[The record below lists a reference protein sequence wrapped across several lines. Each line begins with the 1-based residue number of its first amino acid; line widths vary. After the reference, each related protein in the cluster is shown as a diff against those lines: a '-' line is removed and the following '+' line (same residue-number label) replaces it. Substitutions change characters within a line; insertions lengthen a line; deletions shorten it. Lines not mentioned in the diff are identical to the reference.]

1 MTPSSAHGPTA
12 SCGCGT
18 ARSSRRRGAGRMA
31 LPEASAWA
39 IVIGVVLVTAVV
51 GFRPLLARLAARNI
65 GRRKSR
71 VLIVVAG
78 LLVGTAV
85 ISSSL
90 VVGDTLSYIF
100 LEDVYARLD
109 AIDELVSNTFNGQLF
124 SFSETNFTQIRADLG
139 VAGSPIDGIAPA
151 LLKIMPVRNVAGNK
165 GNQQISVMGLNATL
179 ESGFGSLTTV
189 DGRTVDT
196 NDLAPTEV
204 YANERAVADL
214 NATAGQDLTLFY
226 GTTNQTIVHATLA
239 GVVRDAG
246 KAGYEGRAI
255 LFMDLSRAQAA
266 FNESGAIDL
275 IRVSNVGG
283 VADGVAYSDRVTHD
297 LRLSITTRNLALLVQ
312 TVKADD
318 IASALQVG
326 RDATDLFLVMGA
338 FGILAGVLLIVN
350 IFVMLAEERKPE
362 LGVARAVGFLRSD
375 LLTTFALEGTFYA
388 VVAAA
393 LGALAG
399 LGLGYIMVYFFD
411 RLVPHGDVVVTF
423 HFDPDSVLTAFVAGT
438 ALTWITILLASWR
451 VSRLNI
457 VRAIRDLPEPGMQ
470 ERSRDVLVAGILVAL
485 GGLALTLWGFA
496 LDTGMGKIPGPPV
509 LALGLGI
516 VAASRGWARA
526 AMTLAAAFNL
536 AWILL
541 PFTLLNQATDNVSI
555 AFVMVGVILVG
566 SGILI
571 AVFHVSEAL
580 RALLRRANRGAGR
593 PVLKTAVSY
602 PTDKRFRTGMTVAMF
617 ALILFM
623 VTLISMLQGLQAASL
638 DSFVQ
643 QQSGGYDV
651 IAYTTSYG
659 EIPNFRQRL
668 QENFTDLNR
677 SLLGG
682 LNGLSSASVLPAKV
696 QAFGGN
702 RLYDYTLW
710 GVDNFL
716 IRSNG
721 YGFTSFLPSYVNES
735 SGQRESLTNRT
746 SIWLSLRYNHTL
758 AIVDRSATGPNQ
770 FVPDESRLR
779 VVPGDRIRAFDA
791 AGRAVNLTIVGVLE
805 QALQFTSGVFVDQ
818 DVVRAVFPAQER
830 YTAYFFQMAPSA
842 DVGAFR
848 ADLERVFFPYGLQTI
863 DIREEIGRAFDAS
876 QQVLTLMEAY
886 LGIGLLVG
894 IAGLAVITLRAVVER
909 RTQIGALRAIGF
921 TRRMVLSVFLLEI
934 ALIAVLGVG
943 IGVALGIVFAYK
955 VYLVY
960 FADIIVFSIPWDRL
974 LLIVGVAS
982 IAAIA
987 STAQPAIRAS
997 RIPPAEALRYIE

>member
-1 MTPSSAHGPTA
+1 
-12 SCGCGT
+12 
-18 ARSSRRRGAGRMA
+18 MA

-39 IVIGVVLVTAVV
+39 ILIGVVLVAAVV

-78 LLVGTAV
+78 LLVGTAI

-109 AIDELVSNTFNGQLF
+109 AIDELVSNTFNGQLI

-139 VAGSPIDGIAPA
+139 TAGSPIDGIAPT

-239 GVVRDAG
+239 RVVRDAG

-266 FNESGAIDL
+266 FNESGAISL

-399 LGLGYIMVYFFD
+399 LGFGYVMVYFFD

-423 HFDPDSVLTAFVAGT
+423 HFDPTSVLTAFVAGT
-438 ALTWITILLASWR
+438 ALTWVTILLASWR
-451 VSRLNI
+451 GSRLNI
-457 VRAIRDLPEPGMQ
+457 VRAIPGLPEPETQ
-470 ERSRDVLVAGILVAL
+470 ERSRG
-485 GGLALTLWGFA
+485 
-496 LDTGMGKIPGPPV
+496 
-509 LALGLGI
+509 
-516 VAASRGWARA
+516 
-526 AMTLAAAFNL
+526 
-536 AWILL
+536 
-541 PFTLLNQATDNVSI
+541 
-555 AFVMVGVILVG
+555 ILVG

-571 AVFHVSEAL
+571 AVFNVSEAL
-580 RALLRRANRGAGR
+580 RAVLRRANRGAGR
-593 PVLKTAVSY
+593 PVLKTAISY
-602 PTDKRFRTGMTVAMF
+602 PMDKRFRTGMTVAMF

-638 DSFVQ
+638 NSFVQ

-651 IAYTTSYG
+651 IAYTTTYG

-668 QENFTDLNR
+668 QANFSD
-677 SLLGG
+677 SLF
-682 LNGLSSASVLPAKV
+682 LNGYNGTSTASVMPAKV
-696 QAFGGN
+696 QAVGGN
-702 RLYDYTLW
+702 RTYDYTLW

-716 IRSNG
+716 IQSNQ

-735 SGQRESLTNRT
+735 SGQRQGLTNRT
-746 SIWLSLRYNHTL
+746 DVWLSLRWNHTL
-758 AIVDRSATGPNQ
+758 AIVDRTAAGPNQ

-791 AGRAVNLTIVGVLE
+791 AGREVNLTIVGVLE

-818 DVVRAVFPAQER
+818 SVVRGVFPTEER
-830 YTAYFFQMAPSA
+830 YTAYFFQMASGV
-842 DVGAFR
+842 DVAAFR
-848 ADLERVFFPYGLQTI
+848 ADLECTFFVYGLQTI
-863 DIREEIGRAFDAS
+863 DIREQIGQAFDAS
-876 QQVLTLMEAY
+876 QEVLTLMQAY

-921 TRRMVLSVFLLEI
+921 TRGMVLSTFLVEI
-934 ALIAVLGVG
+934 ALIAVLGIG
-943 IGVALGIVFAYK
+943 IGVALGIVLSYK
-955 VYLVY
+955 IYIVY
-960 FADIIVFSIPWDRL
+960 FADIVVFSVPWPNL
-974 LLIVGVAS
+974 ALIVGVAS
-982 IAAIA
+982 AAAVA
-987 STAQPAIRAS
+987 SAAQPAIRAS
-997 RIPPAEALRYIE
+997 RIPPAEALRYIEVARRRASDLRETIPLSSGTLSSDL

>member
-12 SCGCGT
+12 SCACGT
-18 ARSSRRRGAGRMA
+18 VRSSRRRGAGRMA

-39 IVIGVVLVTAVV
+39 IVIGVVLVAVV
-51 GFRPLLARLAARNI
+51 IGFRPLLARLAARNI

-78 LLVGTAV
+78 LLVGTAI

-109 AIDELVSNTFNGQLF
+109 AIDELVSNSFNGQLF
-124 SFSETNFTQIRADLG
+124 SFAETNFTEIAGDL
-139 VAGSPIDGIAPA
+139 AANATPIDGIAPA
-151 LLKIMPVRNVAGNK
+151 LLKVMPVRNVVGNK
-165 GNQQISVMGLNATL
+165 GNQQITVMGLNASH
-179 ESGFGSLTTV
+179 EGGFGPLTLL

-196 NDLAPTEV
+196 DRLLPAEL
-204 YANERAVADL
+204 YANERAAADL

-226 GTTNQTIVHATLA
+226 GTTNQTIVHATVA
-239 GVVRDAG
+239 GIVRDAG
-246 KAGYEGRAI
+246 KAAYESRAI
-255 LFMDLSRAQAA
+255 LFMDLRRAQAA
-266 FNESGAIDL
+266 FNESGAINL
-275 IRVSNVGG
+275 IRVSNRGG
-283 VADGVAYSDRVTHD
+283 IADGVAYSDRVTQD
-297 LRLSITTRNLALLVQ
+297 LRLSIATRHLLLRVEA
-312 TVKADD
+312 VKADD
-318 IASALQVG
+318 TAQAVQIG

-362 LGVARAVGFLRSD
+362 PGV
-375 LLTTFALEGTFYA
+375 
-388 VVAAA
+388 
-393 LGALAG
+393 
-399 LGLGYIMVYFFD
+399 
-411 RLVPHGDVVVTF
+411 
-423 HFDPDSVLTAFVAGT
+423 TAFVAGT

-457 VRAIRDLPEPGMQ
+457 VRAIRNLPEPGTQ

-485 GGLALTLWGFA
+485 GGLGLTLWGFA

-516 VAASRGWARA
+516 VAVSRGWARA

-571 AVFHVSEAL
+571 AVFNVSEAL

-668 QENFTDLNR
+668 QENFSE
-677 SLLGG
+677 SLFAGG
-682 LNGLSSASVLPAKV
+682 WNGTSSASVMPAKV
-696 QAFGGN
+696 QTVGGN
-702 RLYDYTLW
+702 RTYDYTLW

-716 IRSNG
+716 IQSNQ
-721 YGFTSFLPSYVNES
+721 YGFTSYLPSYVNES
-735 SGQRESLTNRT
+735 SGARETLATREQV
-746 SIWLSLRYNHTL
+746 WLSLRYNHTL
-758 AIVDRSATGPNQ
+758 AIVDRTAAGPNQ

-791 AGRAVNLTIVGVLE
+791 AGRTVNLTIVGVLE

-818 DVVRAVFPAQER
+818 SVVRGVFPAEER
-830 YTAYFFQMAPSA
+830 YTAYFFQMLPGV
-842 DVGAFR
+842 DVPAFR
-848 ADLERVFFPYGLQTI
+848 ADLERTFFVYGLQTI
-863 DIREEIGRAFDAS
+863 DIREQLGQAIDAP
-876 QQVLTLMEAY
+876 QEVLTLLQAY
-886 LGIGLLVG
+886 LGTGLLVG

-921 TRRMVLSVFLLEI
+921 TRGMVLSTFLVEI
-934 ALIAVLGVG
+934 ALIAFLGIG
-943 IGVALGIVFAYK
+943 IGVALGLVLAYK
-955 VYLVY
+955 IYIVY
-960 FADIIVFSIPWDRL
+960 FADIVVFSVPWPNL
-974 LLIVGVAS
+974 ALIVGVAS
-982 IAAIA
+982 AAAVA
-987 STAQPAIRAS
+987 SAAQPAIRAS

>member
-1 MTPSSAHGPTA
+1 MTVPEL
-12 SCGCGT
+12 
-18 ARSSRRRGAGRMA
+18 A
-31 LPEASAWA
+31 LF
-39 IVIGVVLVTAVV
+39 AVV
-51 GFRPLLARLAARNI
+51 VGIVLAGLLLATRPLLARLAARNI
-65 GRRKSR
+65 RRRTTR
-71 VLIVVAG
+71 VVIVILG

-100 LEDVYARLD
+100 LEDVYVRLG
-109 AIDELVSNTFNGQLF
+109 AIDEIVSNEFGGQLF
-124 SFSETNFTQIRADLG
+124 SFAETNLTQIRADLIT
-139 VAGSPIDGIAPA
+139 AKSPVDGIAPT
-151 LLKIMPVRNVAGNK
+151 LLKVMPVRNVAGNK
-165 GNQQISVMGLNATL
+165 GNQQITIMGLNASY
-179 ESGFGSLTTV
+179 ERAFGPLTTR
-189 DGRTVDT
+189 DGRSLDT
-196 NDLAPTEV
+196 GALRPDDV
-204 YANERAVADL
+204 FANARAAADL
-214 NATAGQDLTLFY
+214 NATPGQNLTLFY
-226 GTTNQTIVHATLA
+226 GTTNQTLVHATVA
-239 GVVRDAG
+239 DIVRDEGTAS
-246 KAGYEGRAI
+246 YERRAI
-255 LFMDLSRAQAA
+255 LFMDLRSAQSA
-266 FNESGAIDL
+266 FNENGSINL

-283 VADGVAYSDRVTHD
+283 VVEGVAVSDQVTQD
-297 LRLSITTRNLALLVQ
+297 LRLSIASHHLALRVQ
-312 TVKADD
+312 DAKASG
-318 IASALQVG
+318 IAQAVQIG
-326 RDATDLFLVMGA
+326 RAATELFLVMGA
-338 FGILAGVLLIVN
+338 FGILAGILLIVN

-362 LGVARAVGFLRSD
+362 LGIARAVGFLRRD
-375 LLTTFALEGTFYA
+375 LLTAFALEGTFYA
-388 VVAAA
+388 IVAAA

-399 LGLGYIMVYFFD
+399 LGLGYVMIYFFD

-423 HFDPDSVLTAFVAGT
+423 HFDPTSVITAFVAGT
-438 ALTWITILLASWR
+438 ALTWVTILLASWR

-457 VRAIRDLPEPGMQ
+457 VRAIRDLPEPGTPEQ
-470 ERSRDVLVAGILVAL
+470 SRDVLIAGILTSLA
-485 GGLALTLWGFA
+485 GLALTAWGF
-496 LDTGMGKIPGPPV
+496 LTDTGIGKIPGPPV
-509 LALGLGI
+509 LAIGLG
-516 VAASRGWARA
+516 VAAASRGWARIA
-526 AMTLAAAFNL
+526 LSLASLFNL
-536 AWILL
+536 AWILT
-541 PFTLLNQATDNVSI
+541 PVGLLNQRTDNVSV
-555 AFVMVGVILVG
+555 AFVMTGIILVG

-571 AVFHVSEAL
+571 AVFNVSEVL
-580 RALLRRANRGAGR
+580 RALLRRASRGAGR
-593 PVLKTAVSY
+593 PVLTTAVSY
-602 PTDKRFRTGMTVAMF
+602 PTEKRFRTGMTVAMF

-623 VTLISMLQGLQAASL
+623 VTLISMVQGLQASSL
-638 DSFVQ
+638 DTFVR

-659 EIPNFRQRL
+659 EIPNFRQMLQQNFSDRL
-668 QENFTDLNR
+668 F
-677 SLLGG
+677 LGG
-682 LNGLSSASVLPAKV
+682 WSGVSSASVLPAKV
-696 QAFGGN
+696 QSVGGN
-702 RLYDYTLW
+702 RSYDYTLW

-716 IRSNG
+716 LRSNG
-721 YGFTSFLPSYVNES
+721 YGFTSFLPSFVNES
-735 SGQRESLTNRT
+735 TGLREDLTSRESV
-746 SIWLSLRYNHTL
+746 WLSLRYNHTL
-758 AIVDRSATGPNQ
+758 AIVDRSAAGPNQ

-779 VVPGDRIRAFDA
+779 VVPGDRIRALDG
-791 AGRAVNLTIVGVLE
+791 AGHTVDLTIVGVLE

-830 YTAYFFQMAPSA
+830 YTAYFFQMDPTA

>member
-1 MTPSSAHGPTA
+1 MTPSSARGPTA
-12 SCGCGT
+12 SCACGT

-39 IVIGVVLVTAVV
+39 IVIGVVLVAVV
-51 GFRPLLARLAARNI
+51 IGFRPLLARLAARNI

-78 LLVGTAV
+78 LLVGTAI

-109 AIDELVSNTFNGQLF
+109 AIDELVSNSFNGQLF
-124 SFSETNFTQIRADLG
+124 SFAETNFTEIGGDL
-139 VAGSPIDGIAPA
+139 AANATPIDGIAPA
-151 LLKIMPVRNVAGNK
+151 LLKVMPVRNVVGNK
-165 GNQQISVMGLNATL
+165 GNQQITVMGLNASH
-179 ESGFGSLTTV
+179 EGGFGPLTLL

-196 NDLAPTEV
+196 DRLLPAEL
-204 YANERAVADL
+204 YANERAAADL

-226 GTTNQTIVHATLA
+226 GTTNQTIVHASVA
-239 GVVRDAG
+239 GIVRDAG
-246 KAGYEGRAI
+246 KAAYESRAI
-255 LFMDLSRAQAA
+255 LFMDLRRAQAA
-266 FNESGAIDL
+266 FTESGAINL
-275 IRVSNVGG
+275 IRVSNRGG
-283 VADGVAYSDRVTHD
+283 IADGVAYSDRVTQD
-297 LRLSITTRNLALLVQ
+297 LRLSIATRHLLLRVE
-312 TVKADD
+312 
-318 IASALQVG
+318 
-326 RDATDLFLVMGA
+326 
-338 FGILAGVLLIVN
+338 AG
-350 IFVMLAEERKPE
+350 K
-362 LGVARAVGFLRSD
+362 
-375 LLTTFALEGTFYA
+375 A
-388 VVAAA
+388 VV
-393 LGALAG
+393 
-399 LGLGYIMVYFFD
+399 
-411 RLVPHGDVVVTF
+411 
-423 HFDPDSVLTAFVAGT
+423 TAFVAGT
-438 ALTWITILLASWR
+438 ALTWITILLASLR
-451 VSRLNI
+451 VRRLN
-457 VRAIRDLPEPGMQ
+457 VGRASRELPEPGTQ

-485 GGLALTLWGFA
+485 GGLGLTLWGFA

-571 AVFHVSEAL
+571 AVFNVSEAL

-668 QENFTDLNR
+668 QENFSE
-677 SLLGG
+677 SLFAGG
-682 LNGLSSASVLPAKV
+682 WNGTSSASVMPAKV
-696 QAFGGN
+696 QTVGGN
-702 RLYDYTLW
+702 RTYGYTLR

-716 IRSNG
+716 IQSNQ
-721 YGFTSFLPSYVNES
+721 YGFTSYLPSYVNES
-735 SGQRESLTNRT
+735 SGARETLATREQV
-746 SIWLSLRYNHTL
+746 WLSLRYNHTL
-758 AIVDRSATGPNQ
+758 AIVDRTAAGPNQ

-791 AGRAVNLTIVGVLE
+791 AGRTVNLTIVGVLE

-818 DVVRAVFPAQER
+818 SVVRGVFPAGER
-830 YTAYFFQMAPSA
+830 YTAYFFQMLPGV
-842 DVGAFR
+842 DVPAFR
-848 ADLERVFFPYGLQTI
+848 ADPERVFFVYGLQTI
-863 DIREEIGRAFDAS
+863 DIREQIGQAFDAS
-876 QQVLTLMEAY
+876 QEVLTLMQAY

-921 TRRMVLSVFLLEI
+921 TRAMVLGTFLVEI
-934 ALIAVLGVG
+934 ALIAVLGIG
-943 IGVALGIVFAYK
+943 IGVALGIVLSYK
-955 VYLVY
+955 IYIVY
-960 FADIIVFSIPWDRL
+960 FADIVVFSVPWPNL
-974 LLIVGVAS
+974 ALIVGIASAAAVAS
-982 IAAIA
+982 A
-987 STAQPAIRAS
+987 AQPAIRAS

>member
-1 MTPSSAHGPTA
+1 MTVPEI
-12 SCGCGT
+12 
-18 ARSSRRRGAGRMA
+18 A
-31 LPEASAWA
+31 LF
-39 IVIGVVLVTAVV
+39 AVV
-51 GFRPLLARLAARNI
+51 VGIVLAGLLLATRPLLARLAARNI
-65 GRRKSR
+65 RRRTTR
-71 VLIVVAG
+71 VVIVILG

-100 LEDVYARLD
+100 LEDVYVRLG
-109 AIDELVSNTFNGQLF
+109 AIDEIVSNEFGGQLF
-124 SFSETNFTQIRADLG
+124 SFAETNLTQIRADLIT
-139 VAGSPIDGIAPA
+139 AKSPVDGIAPT
-151 LLKIMPVRNVAGNK
+151 LLKVMPVRNVAGNK
-165 GNQQISVMGLNATL
+165 GNQQITIMGLNASY
-179 ESGFGSLTTV
+179 ERAFGPLTTR
-189 DGRTVDT
+189 DGRSLDT
-196 NDLAPTEV
+196 GALRPDDV
-204 YANERAVADL
+204 FANARAAADL
-214 NATAGQDLTLFY
+214 NATPGQNLTLFY
-226 GTTNQTIVHATLA
+226 GTTNQTLVHTTVADI
-239 GVVRDAG
+239 VRDEGTAS
-246 KAGYEGRAI
+246 YERRAI
-255 LFMDLSRAQAA
+255 LFMDLRSAQSA
-266 FNESGAIDL
+266 FNENGSINL

-283 VADGVAYSDRVTHD
+283 VVEGVAVSDQVTQD
-297 LRLSITTRNLALLVQ
+297 LRLSIASHHLALRVQ
-312 TVKADD
+312 DAKASG
-318 IASALQVG
+318 IAQAVQIG
-326 RDATDLFLVMGA
+326 RAATELFLVMGA
-338 FGILAGVLLIVN
+338 FGILAGILLIVN

-362 LGVARAVGFLRSD
+362 LGIARAVGFLRRD
-375 LLTTFALEGTFYA
+375 LLTAFALEGTFYA
-388 VVAAA
+388 IVAAA

-399 LGLGYIMVYFFD
+399 LGLGYVMIYFFD

-423 HFDPDSVLTAFVAGT
+423 HFDPTSVITAFVAGT
-438 ALTWITILLASWR
+438 ALTWVTILLASWR

-457 VRAIRDLPEPGMQ
+457 VRAIRDLPEPGTP
-470 ERSRDVLVAGILVAL
+470 ERSRDVLIAGILTSLA
-485 GGLALTLWGFA
+485 GLALTAWGF
-496 LDTGMGKIPGPPV
+496 LTDTGIGKIPGPPV
-509 LALGLGI
+509 LAIGLG
-516 VAASRGWARA
+516 VAAASRGWARIA
-526 AMTLAAAFNL
+526 LTLASLFNL
-536 AWILL
+536 AWILT
-541 PFTLLNQATDNVSI
+541 PVGLLNQRTDNVSV
-555 AFVMVGVILVG
+555 AFVMTGIILVG

-571 AVFHVSEAL
+571 AVFNVSEVL
-580 RALLRRANRGAGR
+580 RALLRRASRGAGR
-593 PVLKTAVSY
+593 PVLTTAVSY
-602 PTDKRFRTGMTVAMF
+602 PTEKRFRTGMTVAMF

-623 VTLISMLQGLQAASL
+623 VTLISMVQGLQASSL
-638 DSFVQ
+638 DTFVR

-659 EIPNFRQRL
+659 EIPNFRQMLQQNFSDRL
-668 QENFTDLNR
+668 F
-677 SLLGG
+677 LGG
-682 LNGLSSASVLPAKV
+682 WSGVSSASVLPAKV
-696 QAFGGN
+696 QSVGGN
-702 RLYDYTLW
+702 RSYDYTLW

-716 IRSNG
+716 LRSNG

-735 SGQRESLTNRT
+735 TGLREDLTSRESV
-746 SIWLSLRYNHTL
+746 WLSLRYNHSL
-758 AIVDRSATGPNQ
+758 AIVDRSAAGPNQ

-779 VVPGDRIRAFDA
+779 VVPGDRIRALDG
-791 AGRAVNLTIVGVLE
+791 AGHTVDLTIVGVLE

-830 YTAYFFQMAPSA
+830 YTAYFFQMDPTA

-921 TRRMVLSVFLLEI
+921 TRRMVLYVFLLEI

-960 FADIIVFSIPWDRL
+960 FADIVVFSIPWTRL

>member
-1 MTPSSAHGPTA
+1 MTVPEL
-12 SCGCGT
+12 
-18 ARSSRRRGAGRMA
+18 A
-31 LPEASAWA
+31 LF
-39 IVIGVVLVTAVV
+39 AVV
-51 GFRPLLARLAARNI
+51 VGIVLAGLLLATRPLLARLAARNI
-65 GRRKSR
+65 RRRTTR
-71 VLIVVAG
+71 VVIVILG

-100 LEDVYARLD
+100 LEDVYVRLG
-109 AIDELVSNTFNGQLF
+109 AIDEIVSNEFGGQLF
-124 SFSETNFTQIRADLG
+124 SFAETNLTQIRADLIT
-139 VAGSPIDGIAPA
+139 AKSPVDGIAPT
-151 LLKIMPVRNVAGNK
+151 LLKVMPVRNVAGNK
-165 GNQQISVMGLNATL
+165 GNQQITIMGLNASY
-179 ESGFGSLTTV
+179 EGAFGPLTTR
-189 DGRTVDT
+189 DGRSLDT
-196 NDLAPTEV
+196 GALRPDDV
-204 YANERAVADL
+204 FANARAAADL
-214 NATAGQDLTLFY
+214 NATPGQNLTLFY
-226 GTTNQTIVHATLA
+226 GTTNQTLVHATVA
-239 GVVRDAG
+239 DIVRDEGTAS
-246 KAGYEGRAI
+246 YERRAI
-255 LFMDLSRAQAA
+255 LFMDLRSAQSA
-266 FNESGAIDL
+266 FNENGSINL

-283 VADGVAYSDRVTHD
+283 VVEGVAVSDQVTQD
-297 LRLSITTRNLALLVQ
+297 LRLSIASHHLALRVQ
-312 TVKADD
+312 DAKASG
-318 IASALQVG
+318 IAQAVQIG
-326 RDATDLFLVMGA
+326 RAATELFLVMGA
-338 FGILAGVLLIVN
+338 FGILAGILLIVN

-362 LGVARAVGFLRSD
+362 LGIARAVGFLRRD
-375 LLTTFALEGTFYA
+375 LLTAFALEGTFYA
-388 VVAAA
+388 IVAAA

-399 LGLGYIMVYFFD
+399 LGLGYVMIYFFD

-423 HFDPDSVLTAFVAGT
+423 HFDPTSVITAFVAGT
-438 ALTWITILLASWR
+438 ALTWVTILLASWR

-457 VRAIRDLPEPGMQ
+457 VRAIRDLPEPGTPEQ
-470 ERSRDVLVAGILVAL
+470 SRDVLIAGILTSLA
-485 GGLALTLWGFA
+485 GLALTAWGF
-496 LDTGMGKIPGPPV
+496 LTDTGIGKIPGPPV
-509 LALGLGI
+509 LAIGLGLA
-516 VAASRGWARA
+516 AASRGWARIA
-526 AMTLAAAFNL
+526 LSLASLFNL
-536 AWILL
+536 AWILT
-541 PFTLLNQATDNVSI
+541 PVGLLNQRTDNVSV
-555 AFVMVGVILVG
+555 AFVMTGIILVG

-571 AVFHVSEAL
+571 AVFNVSEVL
-580 RALLRRANRGAGR
+580 RALLRRASRGAGR
-593 PVLKTAVSY
+593 PVLTTAVSY
-602 PTDKRFRTGMTVAMF
+602 PTEKRFRTGMTVAMF

-623 VTLISMLQGLQAASL
+623 VTLISMVQGLQASSL
-638 DSFVQ
+638 DTFVR

-659 EIPNFRQRL
+659 EIPNFRQMLQQNFSDRL
-668 QENFTDLNR
+668 F
-677 SLLGG
+677 LGG
-682 LNGLSSASVLPAKV
+682 WSGVSSASVLPAKV
-696 QAFGGN
+696 QSVGGN
-702 RLYDYTLW
+702 RSYDYTLW

-716 IRSNG
+716 LRSNG
-721 YGFTSFLPSYVNES
+721 YGFTSFLPSFVNES
-735 SGQRESLTNRT
+735 TGLREDLTSRESV
-746 SIWLSLRYNHTL
+746 WLSLRYNHTL
-758 AIVDRSATGPNQ
+758 AIVDRSAAGPNQ

-779 VVPGDRIRAFDA
+779 VVPGDRIRALDG
-791 AGRAVNLTIVGVLE
+791 AGHTVDLTIVGVLE

-830 YTAYFFQMAPSA
+830 YTAYFFQMDPTA

>member
-1 MTPSSAHGPTA
+1 MTPSSARGRTG
-12 SCGCGT
+12 SCACGT
-18 ARSSRRRGAGRMA
+18 ARSSRRRGADRMA

-39 IVIGVVLVTAVV
+39 IVIGIVLVAAVV
-51 GFRPLLARLAARNI
+51 GFRPLLPRLAARNI

-78 LLVGTAV
+78 LLVGTAI

-109 AIDELVSNTFNGQLF
+109 AIDELVSNSFNGQLF
-124 SFSETNFTQIRADLG
+124 SFAETNFTEIAGDL
-139 VAGSPIDGIAPA
+139 AANATPIDGIAPA
-151 LLKIMPVRNVAGNK
+151 LRKVMPVRNVGGNK
-165 GNQQISVMGLNATL
+165 GNQQITVMGLNASH
-179 ESGFGSLTTV
+179 EGGFGPLTLL
-189 DGRTVDT
+189 DGRSVDT
-196 NDLAPTEV
+196 SQLMPAEL
-204 YANERAVADL
+204 YANGRAAADL

-226 GTTNQTIVHATLA
+226 GTTNQTIVHATVA
-239 GVVRDAG
+239 GIVRDAG
-246 KAGYEGRAI
+246 KGASEGPAI
-255 LFMDLSRAQAA
+255 LFMDLRRAQAA
-266 FNESGAIDL
+266 FNESGAITW
-275 IRVSNVGG
+275 IG
-283 VADGVAYSDRVTHD
+283 VATRGGAPDGPAYSDRVTQD
-297 LRLSITTRNLALLVQ
+297 LRLRVATRTLLLRFEP
-312 TVKADD
+312 VKAEDT
-318 IASALQVG
+318 ALAVQVG

-399 LGLGYIMVYFFD
+399 LGLGYVMVYFFD
-411 RLVPHGDVVVTF
+411 KLVPHGDVVVAF
-423 HFDPDSVLTAFVAGT
+423 HFDLSSIITAFVAGT

-457 VRAIRDLPEPGMQ
+457 VRAIRDLPEPGTQ

-485 GGLALTLWGFA
+485 GGLGLTLWGFA
-496 LDTGMGKIPGPPV
+496 LDTGMGEIPGPPV
-509 LALGLGI
+509 PALGLGI
-516 VAASRGWARA
+516 VPASRGWARA

-571 AVFHVSEAL
+571 AVFNVSEAL

-643 QQSGGYDV
+643 QQSGGYHA
-651 IAYTTSYG
+651 IPYPNAYG

-668 QENFTDLNR
+668 QENFSE
-677 SLLGG
+677 SLFAGG
-682 LNGLSSASVLPAKV
+682 WNGTSSASVMPAKI
-696 QAFGGN
+696 QAVGGN
-702 RLYDYTLW
+702 RTYDYTLW

-716 IRSNG
+716 IQSNQ
-721 YGFTSFLPSYVNES
+721 YDFTSFLPSYINAS
-735 SGQRESLTNRT
+735 SGAREALVTREQV
-746 SIWLSLRYNHTL
+746 WLSLRYNHTL
-758 AIVDRSATGPNQ
+758 AIVDRSAAGPNQ

-791 AGRAVNLTIVGVLE
+791 AGRTVNLTIVGVLE
-805 QALQFTSGVFVDQ
+805 QALQFTSGVFVDHS
-818 DVVRAVFPAQER
+818 VVRGVFPVEER
-830 YTAYFFQMAPSA
+830 YTAYYFQMAP
-842 DVGAFR
+842 
-848 ADLERVFFPYGLQTI
+848 
-863 DIREEIGRAFDAS
+863 
-876 QQVLTLMEAY
+876 
-886 LGIGLLVG
+886 
-894 IAGLAVITLRAVVER
+894 
-909 RTQIGALRAIGF
+909 
-921 TRRMVLSVFLLEI
+921 
-934 ALIAVLGVG
+934 
-943 IGVALGIVFAYK
+943 GVALGIVLAYK
-955 VYLVY
+955 IYIVY
-960 FADIIVFSIPWDRL
+960 FADIVVFSVPWPNL
-974 LLIVGVAS
+974 ALIVGVTS
-982 IAAIA
+982 IAAVA
-987 STAQPAIRAS
+987 SAAQPAIRAS